1 MVGHEYLT
9 CRANR
14 ELDLERIELGKLMP
28 NVIRKK
34 RNPESGMTLIELM
47 IAAVVLI
54 FGMLSVMGLLMLAIG
69 NNGRSKIDS
78 SATMLSQA
86 VLEQIS
92 AKLVGGGP
100 GSITDNSNCDGTG
113 NTWTIA
119 YGQGGANLTGGKID
133 FVGQAQAA
141 VPANYSMNY
150 VECNNNVRMTYDVRW
165 NIQSVGTTTYLVTVG
180 ARPFGGMPT
189 RFSFALPVSMR
200 AYVGK

>member
-1 MVGHEYLT
+1 
-9 CRANR
+9 
-14 ELDLERIELGKLMP
+14 
-28 NVIRKK
+28 
-34 RNPESGMTLIELM
+34 MTLIELM

-54 FGMLSVMGLLMLAIG
+54 FGMLSIMGLLMLAVG

-100 GSITDNSNCDGTG
+100 GSITDNSGCGGGPGT
-113 NTWTIA
+113 TWTIA
-119 YGQGGANLTGGKID
+119 YGQGGANLAGGKID
-133 FVGQAQAA
+133 FVGQAQGA
-141 VPANYSMNY
+141 VPADYYMNY

-165 NIQSVGTTTYLVTVG
+165 NIQAVGTTTYLVTVG
-180 ARPFGGMPT
+180 ARPFSGMPT
-189 RFSFALPVSMR
+189 RFAFALPVSMR

>member
-1 MVGHEYLT
+1 
-9 CRANR
+9 
-14 ELDLERIELGKLMP
+14 
-28 NVIRKK
+28 
-34 RNPESGMTLIELM
+34 MTLIELM

-54 FGMLSVMGLLMLAIG
+54 FGMLSIMGLLMLAVG

-113 NTWTIA
+113 TTWTIA
-119 YGQGGANLTGGKID
+119 YAAGGANLLGGKID
-133 FVGQAQAA
+133 FTQAQAA
-141 VPANYSMNY
+141 VPADYHMNY

-165 NIQSVGTTTYLVTVG
+165 NIQPFVGATGTNLVTVG

>member
-1 MVGHEYLT
+1 M
-9 CRANR
+9 
-14 ELDLERIELGKLMP
+14 RIGLL
-28 NVIRKK
+28 RKK

-100 GSITDNSNCDGTG
+100 GSITDNNNCDGTG

-119 YGQGGANLTGGKID
+119 YGQGGANLAAGKID
-133 FVGQAQAA
+133 FVGQAQGT
-141 VPANYSMNY
+141 VPADYFMNY

-165 NIQSVGTTTYLVTVG
+165 NIQVVGTTTYLVTVG
-180 ARPFGGMPT
+180 ARPFGGLPT
-189 RFSFALPVSMR
+189 RFAFALPVSMR